1 MSRKRAVQTIPSS
14 DSEGE
19 SDAPLAGE
27 SSSKRP
33 HKATTKAA
41 ATAEEEKI
49 KKQLAEFRRLKSQ
62 VKSLQKQLNQ
72 QQPADNNDPEE
83 PDELHSDQDCLPP
96 ESEEENE
103 VELGL
108 SASIQRI
115 STMTSK
121 PTTQPT
127 AVATLATSPV
137 PSHAVPSPAAQASVT
152 RTSESTPAPTD
163 HATSLR
169 PALFRGS
176 VAPASGMRPKVED
189 YTDDVKDLLL
199 NAVKHFSC
207 YIFTKNTFLSDTQ
220 QDTFATDA
228 WKAACNAR
236 EEQPLYGLSDRMKRV
251 IWARKSNARGDVSDD
266 VRPHTASAYGFRDGT
281 TVANQRHNI
290 ALYQKLVKDGA
301 FHHKT
306 SNAQTGKPEGFA
318 GHPYISQAIRLA
330 FFGNT
335 RTSTGFRFPEAYNLI
350 PTEAV
355 AFVLTM
361 ASIFIRAHIEEWS
374 TGHHSALQ
382 FSESEF
388 AGTYK
393 ALLRD
398 LEDWVKG
405 TEDVWLNI
413 RKKWYRRAFLA
424 GGGIMDGATNGRV
437 SKLVL
442 DSAREELKGRTGL
455 TDSEDEG
462 GSGGEGNSS

>member
-33 HKATTKAA
+33 RKVTTKAA

-83 PDELHSDQDCLPP
+83 PDELHSDQDRLPP

-108 SASIQRI
+108 SASIRRI
-115 STMTSK
+115 STVTSK
-121 PTTQPT
+121 PTTQ
-127 AVATLATSPV
+127 ATRPQIRHREGSLPSNATSHRAT
-137 PSHAVPSPAAQASVT
+137 SSPAA

-163 HATSLR
+163 HATGLR
-169 PALFRGS
+169 PAPFCGS
-176 VAPASGMRPKVED
+176 VAPASGTRPKVED

-207 YIFTKNTFLSDTQ
+207 YIFTKNAFPSDTQ

-281 TVANQRHNI
+281 TVANQCHNI

-306 SNAQTGKPEGFA
+306 SNAQTRKPEGFA
-318 GHPYISQAIRLA
+318 GHPYISRAIRLA

-335 RTSTGFRFPEAYNLI
+335 RTSTGFRFPEAYDPI

-355 AFVLTM
+355 AFVLT
-361 ASIFIRAHIEEWS
+361 IRAHIEEWS

-424 GGGIMDGATNGRV
+424 GGGVMDGATNGRV

-462 GSGGEGNSS
+462 GSGGEGTSS